1 MRPGAGAWVVRGVF
15 LLLAVVAWQTG
26 VLVPAL
32 CYFAGLLSGVAS
44 VYVVK
49 RFQVG
54 GN

>member
-32 CYFAGLLSGVAS
+32 MYFAGVVSGVAATW
-44 VYVVK
+44 VVA
-49 RFQVG
+49 RLRLED
-54 GN
+54 